1 MTDTM
6 INVFAGFILAL
17 IFFKFIE
24 KLSKEKFLN
33 KNTSKEERLVDY
45 YSSASLIICTFIS
58 SVYSIEKLILYPIG
72 AYLLILLF
80 LKVFMSD
87 RKKFREIDIL
97 KTKGTIISLIFTI
110 YQITFFLTLK
120 DGTVIKNFNRSAYV
134 STMIY
139 LLIGF
144 IIFNLYFLI
153 KILRTIFIKKDIY
166 RKVFT
171 IIDIIFILSQA
182 LFIIYNLVRADRFVF
197 YLDKF
202 M

>member
-1 MTDTM
+1 MTDTI

-24 KLSKEKFLN
+24 KLSKEKILN

-58 SVYSIEKLILYPIG
+58 SVYSIEKLVLYLIG

-87 RKKFREIDIL
+87 RKKFKEIDIL
-97 KTKGTIISLIFTI
+97 KTRGIIISLIFTI

-120 DGTVIKNFNRSAYV
+120 DGTVIENFNRSAYV

-144 IIFNLYFLI
+144 FIFNLYFLI
-153 KILRTIFIKKDIY
+153 KILRTIFIKKDIF

-182 LFIIYNLVRADRFVF
+182 FFIIYNLVRADRFVF

>member
-58 SVYSIEKLILYPIG
+58 SVYSIEKLVLYPIG

-153 KILRTIFIKKDIY
+153 KILRTIFIKRDIY

-171 IIDIIFILSQA
+171 IIDIIFILSLA
-182 LFIIYNLVRADRFVF
+182 FFIIYNLVRADRFDF

>member
-6 INVFAGFILAL
+6 VNVLAGFFLVL

-24 KLSKEKFLN
+24 KLSKKKFLN

-182 LFIIYNLVRADRFVF
+182 FFIIYNLVRADRFVF